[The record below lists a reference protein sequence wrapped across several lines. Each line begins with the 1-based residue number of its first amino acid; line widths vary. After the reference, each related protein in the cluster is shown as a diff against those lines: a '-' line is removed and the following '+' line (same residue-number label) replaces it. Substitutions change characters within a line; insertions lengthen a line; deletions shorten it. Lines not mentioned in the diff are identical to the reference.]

1 MFVRGD
7 CIFLKAIPSAKSHV
21 IMVAILAVVVIS
33 SGKMYLSSTCPSA
46 VFIIF
51 GLRRFRCTCNCLFKA
66 TVIFCG
72 RIKVC
77 GFML

>member
-46 VFIIF
+46 VFNDF
-51 GLRRFRCTCNCLFKA
+51 
-66 TVIFCG
+66 
-72 RIKVC
+72 
-77 GFML
+77 